1 MQKGSPVAFGSGWKH
16 PLLSHHWYNRS
27 SVSPCS
33 KFFGNE
39 EWFAPGTTVV
49 VSTTG
54 PEEDARHL
62 MPMVRADPLEVA
74 LNARAAR

>member
-1 MQKGSPVAFGSGWKH
+1 
-16 PLLSHHWYNRS
+16 
-27 SVSPCS
+27 VSPCS